1 MHSNRDKHNVFQSVG
16 NTFRFH
22 SFCFWIF
29 VFLVIGNEAK
39 TKICMNL
46 VKNFYGT
53 GSHYN
58 EIERLVKQIKP
69 SPTIEKIEGKIFSIS
84 NCIELNRFN

>member
-1 MHSNRDKHNVFQSVG
+1 MYSNSLAI
-16 NTFRFH
+16 RFI
-22 SFCFWIF
+22 SIYFAFGF
-29 VFLVIGNEAK
+29 VILVIGNEAK
-39 TKICMNL
+39 TKICLNL

-69 SPTIEKIEGKIFSIS
+69 SPINEKIEGKKKNISIS
-84 NCIELNRFN
+84 NCIGSTHFNE